1 MTNTASALPLAALE
15 IALNRL
21 LALDPPTLER
31 LAALAGRVIAVEVP
45 ALGFV
50 LAVAPHAEGVQLLS
64 PPPLEVD
71 AHLRGRLA
79 DLLHA
84 QQGGGMGALDIDGD
98 KHLASA
104 FAAALRGARID
115 WPELLVP
122 WFGDVGAERG
132 TQALAS
138 LTGALREGAES
149 VLRSGVEFLS
159 YEREALVSAN
169 EWDSFRAELRALHD
183 AVGALER
190 RLALL
195 ALRLQ

>member
-1 MTNTASALPLAALE
+1 MTHAAGALPLVVLE
-15 IALNRL
+15 IAINRL

-45 ALGFV
+45 ALGLV
-50 LAVAPHAEGVQLLS
+50 LAVAPHGQGVQLMS
-64 PPPLEVD
+64 PPPQDVD
-71 AHLRGRLA
+71 ARIGGRVA
-79 DLLHA
+79 DLLNAHA
-84 QQGGGMGALDIDGD
+84 GGGLDDLQVDGD

-104 FAAALRGARID
+104 FAAALRSARID
-115 WPELLVP
+115 WAELLAP
-122 WFGDVGAERG
+122 ALGDVGAERG
-132 TQALAS
+132 TQAVAS

-149 VLRSGVEFLS
+149 VLRSGAEFLS

-169 EWDSFRAELRALHD
+169 EWDSFRAELRELHA